1 MIKMEIIEL
10 LNKMIPMLL
19 IFTVS
24 LSSIRITY
32 LLLNKEKI
40 IFYKEVLNLVFMI
53 YILIL
58 FYIISAQEVFVGPNE
73 TYNLVPFKEIF
84 RYQIGSTS
92 FLKNTVGN
100 ILLFVPFGLFLSYYL
115 GKAKLYII
123 FFLTLI
129 SSFTIELS
137 QRLVMGRIFDVDDI
151 ILNVFGGILGYILF
165 LIFKNI
171 SKIIPKIFKKNW
183 FYNLLII
190 LLLTCIGWLLWQFGI
205 FTVFHE

>member
-1 MIKMEIIEL
+1 MIRMEIIEL

-32 LLLNKEKI
+32 LFLNKEKI
-40 IFYKEVLNLVFMI
+40 VFYKEILNLVFMI
-53 YILIL
+53 YILVL
-58 FYIISAQEVFVGPNE
+58 FYIISAQEVVVGPNE
-73 TYNLVPFKEIF
+73 TYNLIPFKEIF
-84 RYQIGSTS
+84 RYQIGSSS
-92 FLKNTVGN
+92 FIKNTVGN

-151 ILNVFGGILGYILF
+151 ILNVFGGILGYIIF

-171 SKIIPKIFKKNW
+171 YKIIPNVFKKNW
-183 FYNLLII
+183 FYNLII
-190 LLLTCIGWLLWQFGI
+190 LFLLAFIAWFLWDFGI
-205 FTVFHE
+205 FTVLYE